1 MNTTAVT
8 VEDESGRRWR
18 QWQLDYA
25 ASSRSSMQM
34 ARVVFGV
41 AFTAAAA
48 WLVLQVMR

>member
-1 MNTTAVT
+1 MNAIAAS

-25 ASSRSSMQM
+25 ASSRSATQI

-48 WLVLQVMR
+48 WLVLQFIR